1 MPGLLDGRGGFDD
14 PITMG
19 LLGASQALLTPMS
32 QGGGLGAAFGAF
44 PAAQQAAEANRYKQ
58 MLQAYQ
64 MRKMQQE
71 DEDRQ
76 AARDLDA
83 QIKAAARNAFTT
95 PSPGSLGGG
104 IAPGSQQGRM
114 LLESMSGDPE
124 FDRANLGAIN
134 SAANAVGLQQAV
146 SLPTQGGFDQG
157 KFLNELMQVSP
168 LKALEL
174 RKSLQGE
181 SPWAKINPKEYTP
194 ESVKEFAATQNPAVL
209 RAASDPDQLGTRDIG
224 TAIEYFPKG
233 KPDQVVYRVPKARPP
248 SFSGI
253 ATEGGGLS
261 VIDNTTGLVQDA
273 KTLTGDRVLKPL
285 KELPATVASGYI
297 ENSVAIDKIGQAIA
311 EAQRNPNAF
320 GVKNYG
326 PDALTQRLDQEGV
339 VARALVAD
347 IASLKIHDRSGAAVS
362 AAEFPRLR
370 PFVPLATDSPQVV
383 VKKLELFKKE
393 YEAMQQGIET
403 FYGDG
408 GYKSPPRMQ
417 AQPQTQPAPA
427 APPQQPNKSQPQ
439 QLPQSLP
446 QQPSGLGTPRVEGK
460 VLGPK
465 PVATQADV
473 DATFASMRRANPSIT
488 RQQVIDSLSQIYR
501 IQ

>member
-1 MPGLLDGRGGFDD
+1 MPGLLDARGGFDD

-83 QIKAAARNAFTT
+83 QIKAAARNSFVQ

-104 IAPGSQQGRM
+104 ITPSSQQGRM

-134 SAANAVGLQQAV
+134 SAANTVGPQQAV

-157 KFLNELMQVSP
+157 KFFNELMQVSP
-168 LKALEL
+168 LQAMKL
-174 RKSLQGE
+174 RKEMQGE
-181 SPWAKINPKEYTP
+181 SPWAKINPEKFTP
-194 ESVKEFAATQNPAVL
+194 ESVAEFAATQNPAVL
-209 RAASDPDQLGTRDIG
+209 RAASDPDQLGTRDTG

-233 KPDQVVYRVPKARPP
+233 RPDQVVYRVPKARQP

-261 VIDNTTGLVQDA
+261 VIDNTTGVVQDA

-297 ENSVAIDKIGQAIA
+297 ENQVSLSKIDEAIAGVQRYPNALGLKNLMGDAVRQRTDPEGVAI
-311 EAQRNPNAF
+311 
-320 GVKNYG
+320 
-326 PDALTQRLDQEGV
+326 
-339 VARALVAD
+339 RAMIAD
-347 IASLKIHDRSGAAVS
+347 IGSMKIHDRSGAAVS
-362 AAEFPRLR
+362 AAEYPRLK
-370 PFVPLATDSPQVV
+370 PFVPSANDEPAAAVE
-383 VKKLELFKKE
+383 KLRLFKRE
-393 YEAMQQGIET
+393 YELMQQGINS
-403 FYGDG
+403 FYSD
-408 GYKSPPRMQ
+408 GYKPPPARPAASTPP
-417 AQPQTQPAPA
+417 AQPQPAPS
-427 APPQQPNKSQPQ
+427 QQP
-439 QLPQSLP
+439 PQSLP
-446 QQPSGLGTPRVEGK
+446 QQPTGLGTPRVEGK

>member
-1 MPGLLDGRGGFDD
+1 MPGLLDARGGFDD

-83 QIKAAARNAFTT
+83 QIKAAARNSFVQ

-104 IAPGSQQGRM
+104 VTPGSQQGRM

-124 FDRANLGAIN
+124 FDRANLDAIN
-134 SAANAVGLQQAV
+134 SGLNAVGPQQAV

-157 KFLNELMQVSP
+157 KFFDSLMQVSP

-174 RKSLQGE
+174 RKSLQVD

-194 ESVKEFAATQNPAVL
+194 ESVAEFAATQNPAVL
-209 RAASDPDQLGTRDIG
+209 RAASDPDQLGTRDTG

-273 KTLTGDRVLKPL
+273 KTLAGDRVLKPL

-297 ENSVAIDKIGQAIA
+297 ENQVSLSKIDEAIAGVQRYPNALGLKNLMGDAMRQRTDPEGVAI
-311 EAQRNPNAF
+311 
-320 GVKNYG
+320 
-326 PDALTQRLDQEGV
+326 
-339 VARALVAD
+339 RAMIAD
-347 IASLKIHDRSGAAVS
+347 IGSMKIHDRSGAAVS
-362 AAEFPRLR
+362 ASEFPRLK
-370 PFVPLATDSPQVV
+370 PFVPSANDEPAAAVE
-383 VKKLELFKKE
+383 KLRLFKRE
-393 YEAMQQGIET
+393 YELMQQGINS
-403 FYGDG
+403 FYSE
-408 GYKSPPRMQ
+408 GYKPPPGRPAASAPP
-417 AQPQTQPAPA
+417 AQPQPAPSPSQQPA
-427 APPQQPNKSQPQ
+427 
-439 QLPQSLP
+439 QSLP
-446 QQPSGLGTPRVEGK
+446 NQPTGLGTQRVEGK

-473 DATFASMRRANPSIT
+473 DATFASMRKTNPSIT

>member
-1 MPGLLDGRGGFDD
+1 MPGLLDGRGFDD

-83 QIKAAARNAFTT
+83 QIKAAARNSFVQS
-95 PSPGSLGGG
+95 SPGSLGGG
-104 IAPGSQQGRM
+104 ITPGSQQGRM
-114 LLESMSGDPE
+114 LLESMSGDSE

-134 SAANAVGLQQAV
+134 SAANTVGPQQAV
-146 SLPTQGGFDQG
+146 SLPTQGGFNQG
-157 KFLNELMQVSP
+157 KFFNELMQVSP

-181 SPWAKINPKEYTP
+181 SPWAKINPGEYSP
-194 ESVKEFAATQNPAVL
+194 ESVAAFAASGNPADL
-209 RAASDPDQLGTRDIG
+209 RKATDPDQLGNRDTG

-233 KPDQVVYRVPKARPP
+233 KPDQVIYRVQKEFPP
-248 SFSGI
+248 NYQPVVG
-253 ATEGGGLS
+253 EGGEVLA
-261 VIDNTTGLVQDA
+261 VNTRDA
-273 KTLTGDRVLKPL
+273 TSRTVTTAGGAPVLKPL

-297 ENSVAIDKIGQAIA
+297 ENQVSLSKIDEAIAGVQRYPNALGLKNLMGDSVRQRTDPEGVAIRAII
-311 EAQRNPNAF
+311 
-320 GVKNYG
+320 
-326 PDALTQRLDQEGV
+326 
-339 VARALVAD
+339 AD
-347 IASLKIHDRSGAAVS
+347 IGSMKIHDRSGAAVS
-362 AAEFPRLR
+362 AAEYPRLK
-370 PFVPLATDSPQVV
+370 PFVPSANDEPAAAVE
-383 VKKLELFKKE
+383 KLRLFKRE
-393 YEAMQQGIET
+393 YELMQQGIDT
-403 FYGDG
+403 FYSE
-408 GYKSPPRMQ
+408 GYKPPPRRPAASAPP
-417 AQPQTQPAPA
+417 AQPQLAPS
-427 APPQQPNKSQPQ
+427 PSQ

-446 QQPSGLGTPRVEGK
+446 QQPSGLGTPKVEGK

>member
-76 AARDLDA
+76 AARAMDA
-83 QIKAAARNAFTT
+83 QIKAAAQNSFGQL
-95 PSPGSLGGG
+95 SPGSLGGG

-124 FDRANLGAIN
+124 FDKANLQAMN
-134 SAANAVGLQQAV
+134 SAANTVGPQEAV
-146 SLPTQGGFDQG
+146 SAPTFGFDQN
-157 KFLNELMQVSP
+157 KFFNNLVQVNP
-168 LKALEL
+168 LEAMKL
-174 RKSLQGE
+174 RKTLQAD
-181 SPWAKINPKEYTP
+181 SPWAKINPGEYTP
-194 ESVKEFAATQNPAVL
+194 QSVAAFAASNNPADL
-209 RAASDPDQLGTRDIG
+209 RKATDPDQVSSRDTG

-233 KPDQVVYRVPKARPP
+233 RPDQVVYRVPKEFPPNFQPIAR
-248 SFSGI
+248 
-253 ATEGGGLS
+253 EGGGIAVVNS
-261 VIDNTTGLVQDA
+261 RDGVVKDATTTSGAPVP
-273 KTLTGDRVLKPL
+273 KPL
-285 KELPATVASGYI
+285 KELPPTVASGYI
-297 ENSVAIDKIGQAIA
+297 ENQVSLSKIDEAIAGVQRYPNALGLKNLVGDAVRQRTDPEGVAI
-311 EAQRNPNAF
+311 
-320 GVKNYG
+320 
-326 PDALTQRLDQEGV
+326 
-339 VARALVAD
+339 RAMIAD
-347 IASLKIHDRSGAAVS
+347 IGSMKIHDRSGAAVT
-362 AAEFPRLR
+362 AAEYPRLK
-370 PFVPLATDSPQVV
+370 PFVPSANDEPAAAVE
-383 VKKLELFKKE
+383 KLRLFKRE
-393 YEAMQQGIET
+393 YELMQQGIDT
-403 FYGDG
+403 FYSE
-408 GYKSPPRMQ
+408 GYKPPPRRPAASAPP
-417 AQPQTQPAPA
+417 AQPQLAPS
-427 APPQQPNKSQPQ
+427 PSQ

-446 QQPSGLGTPRVEGK
+446 QQPSGLGTPKVEGK

-473 DATFASMRRANPSIT
+473 DATFASMRRANPNIT

>member
-1 MPGLLDGRGGFDD
+1 MPGLLDARGGFDD

-83 QIKAAARNAFTT
+83 QIKAAARNSFVQ

-104 IAPGSQQGRM
+104 ITPSSQQGRM

-134 SAANAVGLQQAV
+134 SAANTVGPQQAV

-157 KFLNELMQVSP
+157 KFFNELMQVSP
-168 LKALEL
+168 LQAMKL
-174 RKSLQGE
+174 RKEMQAD
-181 SPWAKINPKEYTP
+181 SPWAKINPGEYTP
-194 ESVKEFAATQNPAVL
+194 QSVAAFAASNNPADL
-209 RAASDPDQLGTRDIG
+209 RKATDPDQVSSRDTG

-233 KPDQVVYRVPKARPP
+233 RPDQVVYRVPKEFPPNFQPIAR
-248 SFSGI
+248 
-253 ATEGGGLS
+253 EGGGIAVVNS
-261 VIDNTTGLVQDA
+261 RDGVVKDATTTSGAPVP
-273 KTLTGDRVLKPL
+273 KPL

-427 APPQQPNKSQPQ
+427 APQQQPNKSQPQ

-446 QQPSGLGTPRVEGK
+446 QQPSGLGTPKVEGK

-473 DATFASMRRANPSIT
+473 DATFASMRKTNPSIT

>member
-1 MPGLLDGRGGFDD
+1 MPGLLDARGGFDD

-76 AARDLDA
+76 AARAMDA
-83 QIKAAARNAFTT
+83 QIKAAAQNSFGQL
-95 PSPGSLGGG
+95 SPGSLGGG

-124 FDRANLGAIN
+124 FDKANLQAMN
-134 SAANAVGLQQAV
+134 SAANTVGPQEPV
-146 SLPTQGGFDQG
+146 SAPTFGFDQN
-157 KFLNELMQVSP
+157 KFFNNLAQVNP
-168 LKALEL
+168 LEAMKL
-174 RKSLQGE
+174 RKTLQAD
-181 SPWAKINPKEYTP
+181 SPWAKINPKDFTQ
-194 ESVKEFAATQNPAVL
+194 ESVARFAATNNPADL
-209 RAASDPDQLGTRDIG
+209 RTAADTDQLATRDTG

-233 KPDQVVYRVPKARPP
+233 RPDQVVYRVSKEFPP
-248 SFSGI
+248 NFQPVAAGDTVSVVNTRTGKVEPATSPSG
-253 ATEGGGLS
+253 AP
-261 VIDNTTGLVQDA
+261 VP
-273 KTLTGDRVLKPL
+273 RPL

-297 ENSVAIDKIGQAIA
+297 ENQVSLSKIDEAIAGVQRYPNALGLKNLMGDAVRQRTDPEGVAI
-311 EAQRNPNAF
+311 
-320 GVKNYG
+320 
-326 PDALTQRLDQEGV
+326 
-339 VARALVAD
+339 RAMIAD
-347 IASLKIHDRSGAAVS
+347 IGSMKIHDRSGAAVS
-362 AAEFPRLR
+362 AAEFPRLK
-370 PFVPLATDSPQVV
+370 PFVPSANDEPAAAVE
-383 VKKLELFKKE
+383 KLRLFKRE
-393 YEAMQQGIET
+393 YELMQQGINS
-403 FYGDG
+403 FYSE
-408 GYKSPPRMQ
+408 GYKPPPARPAASTPP
-417 AQPQTQPAPA
+417 AQPQPAPS
-427 APPQQPNKSQPQ
+427 QQP
-439 QLPQSLP
+439 PQSLP
-446 QQPSGLGTPRVEGK
+446 QQPTGLGTPRVEGK

>member
-1 MPGLLDGRGGFDD
+1 MPGLLDARGGFND

-76 AARDLDA
+76 TARDLDA
-83 QIKAAARNAFTT
+83 QIKAAARNSFVP

-104 IAPGSQQGRM
+104 VAPGSQQGQM
-114 LLESMSGDPE
+114 LLANMSGDTE
-124 FDRANLGAIN
+124 FDSALLQATN
-134 SAANAVGLQQAV
+134 SGLNTVGPKQSV

-157 KFLNELMQVSP
+157 KFFNNLMQVSP
-168 LKALEL
+168 LQAMKL
-174 RKSLQGE
+174 RKDMQAD
-181 SPWAKINPKEYTP
+181 SPWAKINPGEYTP
-194 ESVKEFAATQNPAVL
+194 DSVAAFAASNNPAVL
-209 RAASDPDQLGTRDIG
+209 RKATGPVKYSSRDTGT
-224 TAIEYFPKG
+224 TIEYFPEG
-233 KPDQVVYRVPKARPP
+233 QPDQVVHRVLKARSP

-253 ATEGGGLS
+253 ATEGGGVS

-273 KTLTGDRVLKPL
+273 RTLTGDRVLKPL
-285 KELPATVASGYI
+285 KELPATVANGYI
-297 ENSVAIDKIGQAIA
+297 ENQVALNKIDEAITEVQKYPNALGLKNLMGDAVRQRTDPEGVAI
-311 EAQRNPNAF
+311 
-320 GVKNYG
+320 
-326 PDALTQRLDQEGV
+326 
-339 VARALVAD
+339 RAMIAD
-347 IASLKIHDRSGAAVS
+347 IGSMKIHDRSGAAVS
-362 AAEFPRLR
+362 AAEFPRLK
-370 PFVPLATDSPQVV
+370 PFVPSANDEPAAAVE
-383 VKKLELFKKE
+383 KLKLFKRE
-393 YEAMQQGIET
+393 YELMQQGITT
-403 FYGDG
+403 FYSE
-408 GYKSPPRMQ
+408 GYKQPPTSPAPAPTLRPASAVPPQ
-417 AQPQTQPAPA
+417 AQPSPAP
-427 APPQQPNKSQPQ
+427 QP
-439 QLPQSLP
+439 PQSLP
-446 QQPSGLGTPRVEGK
+446 QQPTGLGTPRVEGK

-473 DATFASMRRANPSIT
+473 DATFASMRKANPSIT

>member
-1 MPGLLDGRGGFDD
+1 MPGLLDARGGFDD

-76 AARDLDA
+76 AARAMDA
-83 QIKAAARNAFTT
+83 QIKAAAQNSFGQL
-95 PSPGSLGGG
+95 SPGSLGGG

-124 FDRANLGAIN
+124 FDKANLQAMN
-134 SAANAVGLQQAV
+134 SAANTVGPQEPV
-146 SLPTQGGFDQG
+146 SAPTFGFDQN
-157 KFLNELMQVSP
+157 KFFNNLVQVNP
-168 LKALEL
+168 LEAMKL
-174 RKSLQGE
+174 RKTLQAD
-181 SPWAKINPKEYTP
+181 SPWAKINPGEYTP
-194 ESVKEFAATQNPAVL
+194 QSVAAFAASNNPADL
-209 RAASDPDQLGTRDIG
+209 RKATDPDQVSSRDTG
-224 TAIEYFPKG
+224 TAIEYFPRG
-233 KPDQVVYRVPKARPP
+233 RPDQVVYRVPKARQP

-261 VIDNTTGLVQDA
+261 VIDNTTGVVQDA

-297 ENSVAIDKIGQAIA
+297 ENQVSLSKIDEAIAGVQRYPNALGLKNLMGDAVRQRTDPEGVAI
-311 EAQRNPNAF
+311 
-320 GVKNYG
+320 
-326 PDALTQRLDQEGV
+326 
-339 VARALVAD
+339 RAMIAD
-347 IASLKIHDRSGAAVS
+347 IGSMKIHDRSGAAVS
-362 AAEFPRLR
+362 AAEYPRLK
-370 PFVPLATDSPQVV
+370 PFVPSANDEPAAAVE
-383 VKKLELFKKE
+383 KLRLFKRE
-393 YEAMQQGIET
+393 YELMQQGINS
-403 FYGDG
+403 FYSD
-408 GYKSPPRMQ
+408 GYKPPPARPAASTPP
-417 AQPQTQPAPA
+417 AQPPAPS
-427 APPQQPNKSQPQ
+427 QQP
-439 QLPQSLP
+439 PQSLP